1 VSASRLDP
9 AAARAS
15 RAWLVVLLVVLGG
28 PQLSFALAATDIGV
42 DGGYYLDVAMHV
54 RDGLGLVSDVSLYH
68 AGFPHFP
75 HPTPIYPLW
84 PLLLGHLGRLVDII
98 WLSHW
103 LPTLLWFLALCGG
116 WHFGKR
122 LLPGS
127 LMGEAPVRR
136 MGLHGLHGGHL
147 ALIVLGT
154 QRELSRFSTM
164 PYTEGLAFALFAL
177 MLWRLTLMRPRL
189 RDGLELGTWLALLC
203 LCRSQF
209 LVAPVAV
216 AGALGF
222 VGLLGGRE
230 GRRWLAPGAAA
241 LGVVGLALLLW
252 WLHIRTFLPGAS
264 PLVLLRF
271 DQAQVSDLLSPVD
284 VIKDT
289 HGLGDFVLDRL
300 DGVALAWSPFHWNR
314 SYARGFH
321 TLQWALPLAVLVGLP
336 ALWRLRG
343 RLWITARQASSR
355 PDALLWATLLLLSL
369 GALASVH
376 LPHKEGFGSWYFH
389 RRHAAICLLP
399 FGLALGWLVVH
410 RARGARLGA
419 LAIVLSLGGFWV
431 ESQYWRQQDA
441 WAPERRSRE
450 ARLARWLQA
459 RASADAPLV
468 VALTAFSPPDLAWRT
483 DHVGYHWFYA
493 RTSADDVEAM
503 FDVLG
508 ADLLV
513 FYKRPLQSKV
523 PIEEWAAR
531 ADVERFEA
539 GWVRVDKA
547 PRAFEVYRRAPRP

>member
-1 VSASRLDP
+1 MSASPPDP
-9 AAARAS
+9 AVTRAS
-15 RAWLVVLLVVLGG
+15 RAWLVALLVVLGG
-28 PQLSFALAATDIGV
+28 SQLSFALAASGIGV

-54 RDGLGLVSDVSLYH
+54 RDGHGLVSDVSLYH
-68 AGFPHFP
+68 AGFPSFP

-84 PLLLGHLGRLVDII
+84 PLLLGYLGRFVDII

-103 LPTLLWFLALCGG
+103 LPTVLWFVALFGG
-116 WHFGKR
+116 WRFGKR

-127 LMGEAPVRR
+127 LY
-136 MGLHGLHGGHL
+136 GLHGGHL
-147 ALIVLGT
+147 ALVVLGT

-164 PYTEGLAFALFAL
+164 PYTEGLAFALLAL

-189 RDGLELGTWLALLC
+189 RDGLELGVWLSLLC

-209 LVAPVAV
+209 FVAPVAV
-216 AGALGF
+216 AGALGL
-222 VGLLGGRE
+222 VVLLGGRE
-230 GRRWLAPGAAA
+230 GRRWIAPGAVA

-271 DQAQVSDLLSPVD
+271 DQAQVSDVLSPVD

-300 DGVALAWSPFHWNR
+300 GGVALAWSPFHWNR

-321 TLQWALPLAVLVGLP
+321 TLHWALPLAVLAGIP
-336 ALWRLRG
+336 MLWRLRG
-343 RLWITARQASSR
+343 RLWATSRAASSR
-355 PDALLWATLLLLSL
+355 PGALLWATLILLSL
-369 GALASVH
+369 GALASIH

-389 RRHAAICLLP
+389 RRHAAICALP
-399 FGLALGWLVVH
+399 FGLALGWLAVH
-410 RARGARLGA
+410 RARGVRLAA
-419 LAIVLSLGGFWV
+419 LAVVLSLGGFWV

-441 WAPERRSRE
+441 WGPEPRSRE

-468 VALTAFSPPDLAWRT
+468 VALTAFSPPDVAWRT

-493 RTSADDVEAM
+493 RTPAEDVEAM

-513 FYKRPLQSKV
+513 FYKKPLQSKV

-531 ADVERFEA
+531 ADVDRFEA
-539 GWVRVDKA
+539 GWTREDHA
-547 PRAFEVYRRAPRP
+547 PHGFEVYRRAPSP